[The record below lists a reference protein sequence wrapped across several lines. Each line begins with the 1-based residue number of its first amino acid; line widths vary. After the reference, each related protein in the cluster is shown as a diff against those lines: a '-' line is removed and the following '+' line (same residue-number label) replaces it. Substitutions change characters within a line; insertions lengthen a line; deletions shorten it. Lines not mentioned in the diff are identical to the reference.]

1 MMRLTEAFSRP
12 FLFGLGLAAL
22 TADKAK
28 QLIDQAVKRGELSKE
43 EGRTLWST
51 LAQRAEEEKRGLEGK
66 INEQVRKA
74 LQNAGLATRTELEM
88 LRARLDALE
97 SRLARVEVGPSAEA
111 APEATEA
118 EQGPPSPEER
128 SEPAV

>member
-1 MMRLTEAFSRP
+1 MMRLTEALSRP

-22 TADKAK
+22 TADKVR
-28 QLIDQAVKRGELSKE
+28 QVVDQAVARGELSKE

-51 LAQRAEEEKRGLEGK
+51 LAQRAEEEKRSLEEK
-66 INEQVRKA
+66 VNEQVRKA
-74 LQNAGLATRTELEM
+74 LQSAGLATKSELEM

-97 SRLARVEVGPSAEA
+97 GRLARVEAGPSGET
-111 APEATEA
+111 APEEA
-118 EQGPPSPEER
+118 QEGPPSPEER